1 MLTSDKSKN
10 RSLSSDENKFI
21 ITSINGLISDSNGLI
36 FSQLIQ
42 IKCNECEKTF
52 NNLNENY
59 EHFRNNHKIN
69 FLINNNINNS
79 INNNEINKTNDN
91 IIDNSIIN
99 SIVKSNNIR
108 RKKNKLFAKQ
118 LNHKNNGFHNNSSE
132 VTIISSI

>member
-1 MLTSDKSKN
+1 LKN
-10 RSLSSDENKFI
+10 NSLSSDENKFI

-69 FLINNNINNS
+69 SKINNNINNS
-79 INNNEINKTNDN
+79 INNNEINITNDN
-91 IIDNSIIN
+91 IIDNSVIN
-99 SIVKSNNIR
+99 AIVKSKNIR
-108 RKKNKLFAKQ
+108 RKKNKFLIKE
-118 LNHKNNGFHNNSSE
+118 LNHKNNCFHNNSEE
-132 VTIISSI
+132 VFIINSF